1 MTHTYKHNDTLT
13 MIHTTH
19 NDIHKQKHRH
29 TNRDKFLQIRHRQMN
44 VQKHTQIHMQ
54 TNDKIEKTHERT
66 RTQTLTRTYKYV
78 LTQHTRNHTK
88 MQISYVLSRTLLI
101 VEQTH
106 T

>member
-44 VQKHTQIHMQ
+44 VQKLTEIHMQ
-54 TNDKIEKTHERT
+54 TNDKMETTHERT
-66 RTQTLTRTYKYV
+66 RT
-78 LTQHTRNHTK
+78 
-88 MQISYVLSRTLLI
+88 
-101 VEQTH
+101 
-106 T
+106 